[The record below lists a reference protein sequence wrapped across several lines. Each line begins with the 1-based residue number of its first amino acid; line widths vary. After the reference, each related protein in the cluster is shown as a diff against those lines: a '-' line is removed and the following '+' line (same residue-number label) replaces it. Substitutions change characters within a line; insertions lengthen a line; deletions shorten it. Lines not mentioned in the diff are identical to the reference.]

1 MQVEQLLCWL
11 CKQSS
16 FALQTKTHC
25 CILIFRTGIWVAA
38 IKLMSEVWN
47 QYALGNMTNLAKVH
61 FIFEY
66 FYANYILKK
75 KTMYLFLG

>member
-25 CILIFRTGIWVAA
+25 CILIFRTGIWVVA
-38 IKLMSEVWN
+38 IKMMSEVWN
-47 QYALGNMTNLAKVH
+47 QYSLVNMANLK
-61 FIFEY
+61 Y
-66 FYANYILKK
+66 FYANYILRTN
-75 KTMYLFLG
+75 TMYLFLSWQHD